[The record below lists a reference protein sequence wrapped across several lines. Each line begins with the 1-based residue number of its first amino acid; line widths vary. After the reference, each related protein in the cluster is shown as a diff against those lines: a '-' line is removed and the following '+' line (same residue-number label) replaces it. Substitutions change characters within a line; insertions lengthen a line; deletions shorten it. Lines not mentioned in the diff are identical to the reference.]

1 MADLYSQIGAD
12 AHVDPEY
19 GRFAPDPQTGAF
31 HFPDE
36 VSDRL
41 ESFAVKGRKLWE
53 TEETRA
59 ERLHGVELARRRDP
73 ASMLT
78 VMEENAALV
87 RQLTELTAALASAQ
101 LGRAAAPAPDPGGEV
116 RAIAEAAVDAPAEA
130 PAKAARAPK
139 APAKAA

>member
-19 GRFAPDPQTGAF
+19 GRFTPDPQTGAF

-116 RAIAEAAVDAPAEA
+116 HAIAEAPAEA